1 MPIKVESVV
10 LGGPNAELF
19 PTPVSSNLSFD
30 SLILNDINA
39 KGLFPIIEKHQDAA
53 YGFIKLT
60 YIGEELFNEDFRNY
74 LVLRWVI
81 TIDWLEDYINNG
93 EAKMIEPEGISI
105 KRECENS
112 ILFINKIDSKEFILP
127 EFEFL
132 ESTLKSGKYFF
143 EHFKKLTQTSNYEN
157 YLFKIEKLLNSI

>member
-1 MPIKVESVV
+1 MPIKVESIV

-19 PTPVSSNLSFD
+19 PSSVSSNLNFD
-30 SLILNDINA
+30 ALILSGNNA
-39 KGLFPIIEKHQDAA
+39 KELSVIIKKHLDTT

-60 YIGEELFNEDFRNY
+60 YNEEELFNEDFRNY

-81 TIDWLEDYINNG
+81 TIDWLEEYINNG

-105 KRECENS
+105 KRACGNS
-112 ILFINKIDSKEFILP
+112 TLFINKIDSKEFILP

-143 EHFKKLTQTSNYEN
+143 EYFKKFTQTSNYEN
-157 YLFKIEKLLNSI
+157 YLLKIKKLLNLI